1 MTLLKQ
7 TSIPAKKYIL
17 TDPQMYQPSSPEK
30 SLSTVETKINYFSKF
45 HSPTQRLKAMKML
58 KFIRDNPYADWSD
71 NGELIYSWSGIPN
84 TTAVDSFE
92 DNLTTKRL
100 INEPGSRKRLKDIF
114 NARNTHQTLAK
125 RRSIEQKWIKF

>member
-1 MTLLKQ
+1 
-7 TSIPAKKYIL
+7 
-17 TDPQMYQPSSPEK
+17 
-30 SLSTVETKINYFSKF
+30 
-45 HSPTQRLKAMKML
+45 ML

-71 NGELIYSWSGIPN
+71 NGELIYRRSGIPN
-84 TTAVDSFE
+84 STVVDSFE

-114 NARNTHQTLAK
+114 NARNTHQALAK